1 MHDLCARHRCMDSTN
16 VNTGAR
22 NGLRC
27 HQEHSFPML
36 PWMGCNN
43 HKLALCFKHLI
54 PQFPTIFKTDAFF
67 LSLWKVFKYHP
78 LAKTFLEE
86 SATMYGQDPITAMC
100 PSETCWT
107 SHDRAC
113 KAFYKG
119 YKQFLDAL
127 ANCYNDG

>member
-1 MHDLCARHRCMDSTN
+1 MCDLRARLACMDLTN

-36 PWMGCNN
+36 LWMGCNN

-67 LSLWKVFKYHP
+67 LSLWKFFNYHP

-86 SATMYGQDPITAMC
+86 SATMYGQDPIN
-100 PSETCWT
+100 
-107 SHDRAC
+107 DRAC